1 MRDRKVFLSVIAFFV
16 FALGWSL
23 NKAFS
28 YYDPP
33 KKIEWVEYVVP
44 ENIYLSELVSDLELS
59 NQFKKHPSI
68 IMRIICEENNLNDY
82 FLWGGATILI
92 PFTP

>member
-44 ENIYLSELVSDLELS
+44 ENIYLSELV
-59 NQFKKHPSI
+59 F
-68 IMRIICEENNLNDY
+68 
-82 FLWGGATILI
+82 
-92 PFTP
+92 

>member
-1 MRDRKVFLSVIAFFV
+1 MKEKKVFLSVIVFFI

-33 KKIEWVEYVVP
+33 KQIEWVEYVVP
-44 ENIYLSELVSDLELS
+44 ENVYVSGLVSDLELS
-59 NQFKKHPSI
+59 NQFKKHPSVLVG
-68 IMRIICEENNLNDY
+68 MICKENNLNDY
-82 FLWGGATILI
+82 FLWGGETILI